1 MKVEFLNARVCLFS
15 LKIMEHYVSMGEI
28 ICEYP
33 IHSAVLLRDTAAR

>member
-1 MKVEFLNARVCLFS
+1 MKVEFLNAWMCLFS
-15 LKIMEHYVSMGEI
+15 LKIMEHYMRMGEI